1 MRKRSDSNKSLL
13 CESEATATNLY
24 CAKATATNLYCAKAK
39 RQVKMLPLIVTSY
52 FFSVSIK
59 KPTEIE
65 EIKLRSLHSMKT
77 PEFQHRAPG
86 GCTNFEEELC
96 DQARKKS
103 ERNYAGV

>member
-1 MRKRSDSNKSLL
+1 VRKQSDSNKSLL

-24 CAKATATNLYCAKAK
+24 CAKAK
-39 RQVKMLPLIVTSY
+39 RQVKMLPLIVTRY
-52 FFSVSIK
+52 FYSVSIK

-65 EIKLRSLHSMKT
+65 EIKLRSSHSVKT
-77 PEFQHRAPG
+77 PEYQHRAPG